1 MRKSKILATALV
13 AALVGSVAATA
24 AMSVSAAGIGKVDD
38 IKSHSVG
45 ITGSFNAWEKTD
57 VEMTDADGDG
67 VFEGVVD
74 IESVTADMISEATM
88 DDGAGNQVPR
98 GKKGITFKV
107 RLDKDWTDSWGDYEP
122 AYVRTYNSQ
131 TNCVVEAVE
140 GHHVKITVK
149 LDTTKNCPEAI
160 AAGEV
165 EEGDDVDYGLI
176 PVTYSVEDLGGGAA
190 EESTS
195 TEQST
200 ATEESTATTETSTA
214 TATTSKPAATTTTTP
229 STTTPAGTANTDGA
243 SPATGD
249 TTSAIALVAVVLASL
264 GTAVVMTKKASKE

>member
-1 MRKSKILATALV
+1 MRKSKILATALA

-165 EEGDDVDYGLI
+165 EEGDDVDYTLI

-214 TATTSKPAATTTTTP
+214 TTTTSKPAATT
-229 STTTPAGTANTDGA
+229 TTTPAGTANTDGA